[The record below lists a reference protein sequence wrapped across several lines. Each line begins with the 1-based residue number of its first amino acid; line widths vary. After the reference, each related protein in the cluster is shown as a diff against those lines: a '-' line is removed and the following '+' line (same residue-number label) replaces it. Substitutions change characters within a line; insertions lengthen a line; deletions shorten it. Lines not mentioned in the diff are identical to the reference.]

1 MPRRPGPSARS
12 RRLAQTLRKIR
23 AEKGSSAA
31 EVGKELGMSGSKI
44 NRIETCEIGIYLD
57 DLEKL
62 LDFYQVTQQRRVELL
77 DIARHAE
84 QRSWLRTRNAH
95 FPADW
100 QTWSDFE
107 DEATGLRHYSPLV
120 IPGLL
125 QTPEY
130 ARAVISAT
138 SDAMPEREI
147 DDLVANRMARRDLLS
162 RPQPI
167 QLHVILEE
175 SALTRRPGD
184 VACHVRQ
191 LRHLEDEAG
200 RGNITLQILPSSV
213 GLHAG
218 MAGAFILLAY
228 DEEPSLIWLEQLVS
242 SLFLEE
248 DEHIETYQATW
259 RSLTEAALTPEQ
271 TLDRLRHMAVLAG
284 EENGTLLT

>member
-23 AEKGSSAA
+23 AEKGASAA

-107 DEATGLRHYSPLV
+107 DEATALRQYSPLV

-125 QTPEY
+125 QTSEY
-130 ARAVISAT
+130 ARSVIAAT
-138 SDAMPEREI
+138 NDSLSEREV
-147 DDLVANRMARRDLLS
+147 DDLVANRMARHELLS
-162 RPQPI
+162 RRQSVE
-167 QLHVILEE
+167 LHVIMEVAMLEKP
-175 SALTRRPGD
+175 SGD
-184 VACHVRQ
+184 VGCHARQ
-191 LRHLEDEAG
+191 LRHLAEEAG
-200 RGNITLQILPSSV
+200 RDNVTLQILPSSV

-228 DEEPSLIWLEQLVS
+228 DEEASVVWLEQLVS

-248 DEHIETYQATW
+248 EEHIEIYQSAW
-259 RSLTEAALTPEQ
+259 QGLVKGALSPAQ
-271 TLDRLRHMAVLAG
+271 SADRLRHMAVQVSEG
-284 EENGTLLT
+284 SGIMLT